1 MSCVYFCFYI
11 WGIFNPLVPY
21 PNIPGLIFNDLKVI
35 YNQYAQHVLLQ
46 SSNNSTFNEDI
57 DDEIPSNNSTNSSS
71 FDDYYSTSFS
81 SLANLSARAQY
92 PKFLAY
98 SLLLNNI
105 FLCINHSCNI
115 LIYTLTN
122 PRFKKNLLNLL
133 KSSTIWCCRL
143 IGNDKSSLF
152 ANTPTTNVLLTPL
165 TPGTP
170 AAGGAAA
177 GSGKIVQP
185 RHSLQ
190 SSLKNN
196 VTTPA
201 TQNVKK
207 RLNTSDSE
215 SFKSSKISK
224 KNSFQRRQ
232 RGDDENY
239 VHYVLCFFCRKKSS
253 KERDV
258 DCDNQRVTKTNFV

>member
-1 MSCVYFCFYI
+1 M
-11 WGIFNPLVPY
+11 
-21 PNIPGLIFNDLKVI
+21 
-35 YNQYAQHVLLQ
+35 Q
-46 SSNNSTFNEDI
+46 SSNNSTSFNEDI
-57 DDEIPSNNSTNSSS
+57 EDEIPSNNSTNSSS
-71 FDDYYSTSFS
+71 FDDYYSTSYS

-152 ANTPTTNVLLTPL
+152 ANTPTTNLLLTPL

-170 AAGGAAA
+170 AGGAA

-196 VTTPA
+196 ITTPAA

-215 SFKSSKISK
+215 SFKSSRISK

-232 RGDDENY
+232 RRGHDENY
-239 VHYVLCFFCRKKSS
+239 FHYVLCFFCRKSS
-253 KERDV
+253 KERRNSDV
-258 DCDNQRVTKTNFV
+258 DCENQRVKKQKIRLCYLQKLKFSLIPNTIYVANIYYS